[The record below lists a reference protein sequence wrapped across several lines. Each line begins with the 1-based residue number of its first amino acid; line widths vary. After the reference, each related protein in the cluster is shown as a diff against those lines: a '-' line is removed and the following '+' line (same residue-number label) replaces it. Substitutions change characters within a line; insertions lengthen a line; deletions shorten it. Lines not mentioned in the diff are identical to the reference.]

1 MIDSQSQPGIV
12 ALLMMAGCLR
22 VGVTLGYAEDVVGGR
37 CTTSHLIRAH
47 ELDPVFKITSCLAH
61 LVERTTF
68 NCAVMGSIPT
78 MGVHFLS
85 ASQGAHVEECL
96 WLLIEW
102 S

>member
-1 MIDSQSQPGIV
+1 
-12 ALLMMAGCLR
+12 
-22 VGVTLGYAEDVVGGR
+22 
-37 CTTSHLIRAH
+37 
-47 ELDPVFKITSCLAH
+47 
-61 LVERTTF
+61 
-68 NCAVMGSIPT
+68 